1 MKQTEED
8 IIPVVNTHA
17 VLLKLIWTTN
27 LEPEECLSATKS
39 GVQLLATGKKKKKKK
54 NSKEAKLMERK
65 VCFIFDAGPKANSCP
80 DDQMTRAFLDGGR
93 RLHVETI
100 VNS

>member
-1 MKQTEED
+1 MPKCNQKWS
-8 IIPVVNTHA
+8 PAACH
-17 VLLKLIWTTN
+17 W
-27 LEPEECLSATKS
+27 
-39 GVQLLATGKKKKKKK
+39 KKKKK